1 MKRTLITLGALMITT
16 TPALAYGGP
25 ETTQTSLLVYL
36 LLGFGIIIIA
46 GQLIP
51 GLILFYSTLKALCGK
66 TKRETAPAT
75 GR

>member
-1 MKRTLITLGALMITT
+1 MKHTLTTLGALMITT

-25 ETTQTSLLVYL
+25 ETTETGLLVTL
-36 LLGFGIIIIA
+36 LLGFGIVIIA

-51 GLILFYSTLKALCGK
+51 GLILFYSTLKVLFGK
-66 TKRETAPAT
+66 AEKETAPAT

>member
-1 MKRTLITLGALMITT
+1 MKRTLTTLGALMITT

-25 ETTQTSLLVYL
+25 ETTETSLLTIL
-36 LLGFGIIIIA
+36 LMGFGIIIIA

-51 GLILFYSTLKALCGK
+51 GLILFTSTIKALFGK
-66 TKRETAPAT
+66 TEKETAPAT

>member
-1 MKRTLITLGALMITT
+1 MRRTLTTLGTLMITT

-25 ETTQTSLLVYL
+25 ETTETSLLVTL
-36 LLGFGIIIIA
+36 FLGFGIIIIV

-51 GLILFYSTLKALCGK
+51 GVILFTSALKALFGK
-66 TKRETAPAT
+66 RSKETAPAT

>member
-1 MKRTLITLGALMITT
+1 MKRTLTTLGALMITT

-25 ETTQTSLLVYL
+25 ETTETSLLVTL

-51 GLILFYSTLKALCGK
+51 GLILFTSALKALCGK
-66 TKRETAPAT
+66 TRKVTAPAI